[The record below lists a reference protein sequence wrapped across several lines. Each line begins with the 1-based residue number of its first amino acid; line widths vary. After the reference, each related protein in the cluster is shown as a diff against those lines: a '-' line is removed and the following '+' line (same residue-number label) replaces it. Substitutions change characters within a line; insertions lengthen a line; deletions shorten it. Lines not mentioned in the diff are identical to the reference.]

1 VNEAGSRNIAKLV
14 LGTAQFGLNYGI
26 SNQHGQL
33 QLPEV
38 KNILTEAKPT
48 GLTTLDTA
56 TAYGNSEQ
64 TINQAISETGAHF
77 RIISKYPPNQPEL
90 TIGQAFEASLK
101 QLGVD
106 SLYGYLLHSYSSY
119 RNNPEILDQ
128 LLDLKAAG
136 KARKI
141 GISLYHP
148 FEAEELLQRNALI
161 DIIQLPYSIFDR
173 RFEQLLPELKSRGIE
188 THVRSVYLQGLY
200 FMEPDH
206 LPKHLAPVANKIKRL
221 HQLAANYNLTVGAV
235 CLSFAL
241 ANDDISNV
249 VIGVESLQTLQENIS
264 YCNTELPDELVTEL
278 QSLKEDNEDI
288 ILPYKW
294 PAR

>member
-1 VNEAGSRNIAKLV
+1 MNEAGAKNIAKLV

-38 KNILTEAKPT
+38 KNILTEAERT
-48 GLTTLDTA
+48 GITTLDTA
-56 TAYGNSEQ
+56 TAYGNSEL
-64 TINQAISETGAHF
+64 TINQAINETGSQF
-77 RIISKYPPNQPEL
+77 RIISKYPPNRPEL
-90 TIGQAFEASLK
+90 TIREAFEATLK
-101 QLGVD
+101 QLGVET
-106 SLYGYLLHSYSSY
+106 LYGYLLHSYNSFSS
-119 RNNPEILDQ
+119 NPKILDQ
-128 LLDLKAAG
+128 LQDLKAAG
-136 KARKI
+136 KIQKA

-148 FEAEELLQRNALI
+148 SEADELLHRNALI

-173 RFEQLLPELKSRGIE
+173 RFEHLLPELKSRGIE

-206 LPKHLAPVANKIKRL
+206 LPEYLAPVADKIKKL
-221 HQLAANYNLTVGAV
+221 HRLAADFNLPVGAV
-235 CLSFAL
+235 CLGFVFA
-241 ANDDISNV
+241 NNDISNV

-264 YCNTELPDELVTEL
+264 YCHMELPEELMAGL

-294 PAR
+294 PAQ